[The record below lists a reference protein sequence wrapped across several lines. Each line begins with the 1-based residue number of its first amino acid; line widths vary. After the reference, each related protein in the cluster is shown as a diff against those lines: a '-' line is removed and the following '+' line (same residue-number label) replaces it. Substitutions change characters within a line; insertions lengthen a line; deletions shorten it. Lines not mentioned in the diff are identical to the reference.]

1 MKQNKNKNFVSL
13 IIPAY
18 KQERTIK
25 NDLLRIKKVMDQIR
39 YDYEIIVV
47 VDGSIDKTLENAKK
61 VKSEKIKILGYQK
74 NKGKGHAIRF
84 GMKKSKGQIVA
95 FIDSGMDINPN
106 GLSMLLEHFEWYN
119 ADIIVGSK
127 LHPVSKVNY
136 PLQRKILS
144 WGYRQLVKVLFGLN
158 IRDTQAGMKFFKR
171 RVLADILPHLVVNK
185 YAFDIE
191 ILALASSR
199 GHKRIYEA
207 PIELDFTGFSSI
219 TTKNF
224 WETIANMLWDTLS
237 VFYRL
242 KISRWYNKRGKKSRV
257 LKTKSTHK
265 KTRKIELGKSI

>member
-1 MKQNKNKNFVSL
+1 MRNKKTRNFISL

-18 KQERTIK
+18 QQERTIQK
-25 NDLLRIKKVMDQIR
+25 DLLRIIKVMDQIR

-47 VDGSIDKTLENAKK
+47 VDGKLDKTFDNAKRVNSK
-61 VKSEKIKILGYQK
+61 KIKIIGYPK
-74 NKGKGHAIRF
+74 NHGKGYAIRF
-84 GMKKSKGQIVA
+84 GMKKAKGEIVA
-95 FIDSGMDINPN
+95 FLDSGMDINPN
-106 GLSMLLEHFEWYN
+106 GLSMLLEHFEWYD

-136 PLQRKILS
+136 PLQRKVLS
-144 WGYRQLVKVLFGLN
+144 WGYRQLVRILFGLN

-171 RVLADILPHLVVNK
+171 RVLIDILPHLFVKK

-224 WETIANMLWDTLS
+224 WETIGNMLWDTAA
-237 VFYRL
+237 VFYRIKFL
-242 KISRWYNKRGKKSRV
+242 NYYRR
-257 LKTKSTHK
+257 
-265 KTRKIELGKSI
+265 RK